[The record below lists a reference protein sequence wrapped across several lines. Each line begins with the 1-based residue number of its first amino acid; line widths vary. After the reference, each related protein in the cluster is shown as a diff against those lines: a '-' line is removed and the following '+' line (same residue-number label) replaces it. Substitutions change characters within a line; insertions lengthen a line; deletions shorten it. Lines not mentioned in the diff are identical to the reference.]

1 MKEAHYRTRNLQILS
16 LYLLLKLLQ
25 LIYKSELLI
34 PWFKFTRHLFFFFY
48 EDHKLSYSLGHL
60 HLEHS
65 SEKNPG
71 AKDYRNKQLH
81 DPPCQGL
88 GLLEQLIPRQVQ
100 SMGLALRPPLPACSP
115 KSISLGR
122 EALSRP
128 WVGVSGPWAPAF
140 RAGDLLWK
148 EQPQRQRRVSRVWTA
163 AGVMSPQ
170 NTL

>member
-1 MKEAHYRTRNLQILS
+1 M
-16 LYLLLKLLQ
+16 
-25 LIYKSELLI
+25 
-34 PWFKFTRHLFFFFY
+34 
-48 EDHKLSYSLGHL
+48 SYSLGHL

-88 GLLEQLIPRQVQ
+88 GLLEQPIPRQVQ

-122 EALSRP
+122 EALSSL